1 MYQIRPDDYAAFRC
15 LAGACPQTCCA
26 AWEIVVDPDAQDAYL
41 RLQHPLAAKLRRV
54 LRVDSEGD
62 TYFAQTDG
70 RCPFLC
76 ADGLCELQR
85 TLGEQSLCRT
95 CRDFPR
101 WEVLLCDRVEQGLS
115 PACPEAAR
123 RLLERSVPLR
133 FTSMLLPDDGYVPGA
148 RERRLTAA
156 VTAVRDRILALLA
169 RPGRTAY
176 ANLAAAVLLVLVLS
190 ATVLVTVSPQVQADI
205 TRWVAEQ
212 TGNVLD
218 FQFRGDSPAQPIPQY
233 QITALP
239 EGYVETERTDALDAG
254 NVTYKN
260 SDGDMIL
267 LDYAYMQDGALHRII
282 LNDTDTMSDI
292 RVSGMPGKL
301 ILSTEEKNFNRILWI
316 DAAQNLQFTITAA
329 AEESVII
336 AMAESV
342 SLYDPTK

>member
-1 MYQIRPDDYAAFRC
+1 MTDQKLDQMMRRALLDAAAQEAEA
-15 LAGACPQTCCA
+15 LPQEPPELSPRHGRSMRA
-26 AWEIVVDPDAQDAYL
+26 ML
-41 RLQHPLAAKLRRV
+41 RDPLAWARSRRRPV
-54 LRVDSEGD
+54 LR
-62 TYFAQTDG
+62 T
-70 RCPFLC
+70 
-76 ADGLCELQR
+76 
-85 TLGEQSLCRT
+85 
-95 CRDFPR
+95 
-101 WEVLLCDRVEQGLS
+101 
-115 PACPEAAR
+115 AAR
-123 RLLERSVPLR
+123 HAA
-133 FTSMLLPDDGYVPGA
+133 A
-148 RERRLTAA
+148 RH
-156 VTAVRDRILALLA
+156 
-169 RPGRTAY
+169 
-176 ANLAAAVLLVLVLS
+176 AAAVLLVLVLS
-190 ATVLVTVSPQVQADI
+190 AAVLVTVSPQARADI

-260 SDGDMIL
+260 SDGDTIL

-301 ILSTEEKNFNRILWI
+301 IISTEEKSFDCILWI

-342 SLYDPTK
+342 SLCNSTK

>member
-1 MYQIRPDDYAAFRC
+1 MTDQELDQMLRRALLDAAAQEAEA
-15 LAGACPQTCCA
+15 LPQEPPELSPRHGRSMRA
-26 AWEIVVDPDAQDAYL
+26 ML
-41 RLQHPLAAKLRRV
+41 RDPLAWARSRRRPALR
-54 LRVDSEGD
+54 
-62 TYFAQTDG
+62 T
-70 RCPFLC
+70 
-76 ADGLCELQR
+76 
-85 TLGEQSLCRT
+85 
-95 CRDFPR
+95 
-101 WEVLLCDRVEQGLS
+101 
-115 PACPEAAR
+115 AAR
-123 RLLERSVPLR
+123 H
-133 FTSMLLPDDGYVPGA
+133 
-148 RERRLTAA
+148 
-156 VTAVRDRILALLA
+156 
-169 RPGRTAY
+169 
-176 ANLAAAVLLVLVLS
+176 AAAVLLVLVLS
-190 ATVLVTVSPQVQADI
+190 AAVLVTVSPQVRADI

-218 FQFRGDSPAQPIPQY
+218 FQFRSDSPAQPIPQY

-260 SDGDMIL
+260 SDGDTIL

-301 ILSTEEKNFNRILWI
+301 IISTEEKSFDCILWI

>member
-1 MYQIRPDDYAAFRC
+1 MTDQELDQMMRRALLDAAAQEAEA
-15 LAGACPQTCCA
+15 LPQ
-26 AWEIVVDPDAQDAYL
+26 EP
-41 RLQHPLAAKLRRV
+41 P
-54 LRVDSEGD
+54 E
-62 TYFAQTDG
+62 
-70 RCPFLC
+70 
-76 ADGLCELQR
+76 
-85 TLGEQSLCRT
+85 
-95 CRDFPR
+95 
-101 WEVLLCDRVEQGLS
+101 LS
-115 PACPEAAR
+115 PRHGRSMRAMLRDPLSWARSRRRPALRTAAR
-123 RLLERSVPLR
+123 H
-133 FTSMLLPDDGYVPGA
+133 
-148 RERRLTAA
+148 
-156 VTAVRDRILALLA
+156 
-169 RPGRTAY
+169 
-176 ANLAAAVLLVLVLS
+176 AAA
-190 ATVLVTVSPQVQADI
+190 VLVTVSPQVQADI

-239 EGYVETERTDALDAG
+239 EGYVETERTDSLDAG

-301 ILSTEEKNFNRILWI
+301 ILSTEEKSFDCILWI

-329 AEESVII
+329 AEKSVII

>member
-1 MYQIRPDDYAAFRC
+1 MTDQELDQMMRRALLDAAAQEAEA
-15 LAGACPQTCCA
+15 LPQEPPELSPRHGRSMRA
-26 AWEIVVDPDAQDAYL
+26 ML
-41 RLQHPLAAKLRRV
+41 RDPLAWARSRRRPALR
-54 LRVDSEGD
+54 
-62 TYFAQTDG
+62 T
-70 RCPFLC
+70 
-76 ADGLCELQR
+76 
-85 TLGEQSLCRT
+85 
-95 CRDFPR
+95 
-101 WEVLLCDRVEQGLS
+101 
-115 PACPEAAR
+115 AAR
-123 RLLERSVPLR
+123 HAA
-133 FTSMLLPDDGYVPGA
+133 A
-148 RERRLTAA
+148 RH
-156 VTAVRDRILALLA
+156 
-169 RPGRTAY
+169 
-176 ANLAAAVLLVLVLS
+176 AAAVLLVLVLS
-190 ATVLVTVSPQVQADI
+190 AAVLVTVSPQVRADI

-260 SDGDMIL
+260 SDGDTIL
-267 LDYAYMQDGALHRII
+267 LDYAYMQDGALHRFI

-301 ILSTEEKNFNRILWI
+301 IISTEEKSFDCILWI

>member
-1 MYQIRPDDYAAFRC
+1 MTDQELDQMLRRALLDAAAQEAEA
-15 LAGACPQTCCA
+15 LPQEPPELSPRHGRSMRA
-26 AWEIVVDPDAQDAYL
+26 ML
-41 RLQHPLAAKLRRV
+41 RDPLAWARSRRRPTLR
-54 LRVDSEGD
+54 
-62 TYFAQTDG
+62 T
-70 RCPFLC
+70 
-76 ADGLCELQR
+76 
-85 TLGEQSLCRT
+85 
-95 CRDFPR
+95 
-101 WEVLLCDRVEQGLS
+101 
-115 PACPEAAR
+115 AAR
-123 RLLERSVPLR
+123 R
-133 FTSMLLPDDGYVPGA
+133 
-148 RERRLTAA
+148 
-156 VTAVRDRILALLA
+156 
-169 RPGRTAY
+169 
-176 ANLAAAVLLVLVLS
+176 AAAVLLVLS
-190 ATVLVTVSPQVQADI
+190 AAVLVTVSPQARADI

-260 SDGDMIL
+260 SDGDTIL

-301 ILSTEEKNFNRILWI
+301 IISTEEKSFDCILWI

>member
-1 MYQIRPDDYAAFRC
+1 MTDQELDQMMRRALLDAAAQEAEA
-15 LAGACPQTCCA
+15 LPQEPPELSPRHGRSMRA
-26 AWEIVVDPDAQDAYL
+26 ML
-41 RLQHPLAAKLRRV
+41 RDPLAWARSRRRPALR
-54 LRVDSEGD
+54 
-62 TYFAQTDG
+62 T
-70 RCPFLC
+70 
-76 ADGLCELQR
+76 
-85 TLGEQSLCRT
+85 
-95 CRDFPR
+95 
-101 WEVLLCDRVEQGLS
+101 
-115 PACPEAAR
+115 AAR
-123 RLLERSVPLR
+123 HAA
-133 FTSMLLPDDGYVPGA
+133 A
-148 RERRLTAA
+148 RH
-156 VTAVRDRILALLA
+156 
-169 RPGRTAY
+169 
-176 ANLAAAVLLVLVLS
+176 AAAVLLVLVLS
-190 ATVLVTVSPQVQADI
+190 AAVLVTVNPQVRADI

-239 EGYVETERTDALDAG
+239 EGYVETERTDSFAAG

>member
-1 MYQIRPDDYAAFRC
+1 MTDQELDQMMRRALLDAAAQEAEA
-15 LAGACPQTCCA
+15 LPQEPPELSPRHGRSMRA
-26 AWEIVVDPDAQDAYL
+26 ML
-41 RLQHPLAAKLRRV
+41 RDPLAWARSRRRPALR
-54 LRVDSEGD
+54 
-62 TYFAQTDG
+62 T
-70 RCPFLC
+70 
-76 ADGLCELQR
+76 
-85 TLGEQSLCRT
+85 
-95 CRDFPR
+95 
-101 WEVLLCDRVEQGLS
+101 
-115 PACPEAAR
+115 AAR
-123 RLLERSVPLR
+123 HAA
-133 FTSMLLPDDGYVPGA
+133 A
-148 RERRLTAA
+148 RH
-156 VTAVRDRILALLA
+156 
-169 RPGRTAY
+169 
-176 ANLAAAVLLVLVLS
+176 AAAVLLVLVLS
-190 ATVLVTVSPQVQADI
+190 AAVLVTVSPQARADI

-239 EGYVETERTDALDAG
+239 EGYVETERTDSFAAG

>member
-1 MYQIRPDDYAAFRC
+1 MTDQELDQMMRRALLDAAAQEAEA
-15 LAGACPQTCCA
+15 LPQEPPELSPRHGRSMRA
-26 AWEIVVDPDAQDAYL
+26 ML
-41 RLQHPLAAKLRRV
+41 RDPLAWARSRRRPALR
-54 LRVDSEGD
+54 
-62 TYFAQTDG
+62 T
-70 RCPFLC
+70 
-76 ADGLCELQR
+76 
-85 TLGEQSLCRT
+85 
-95 CRDFPR
+95 
-101 WEVLLCDRVEQGLS
+101 
-115 PACPEAAR
+115 AAR
-123 RLLERSVPLR
+123 H
-133 FTSMLLPDDGYVPGA
+133 
-148 RERRLTAA
+148 
-156 VTAVRDRILALLA
+156 
-169 RPGRTAY
+169 
-176 ANLAAAVLLVLVLS
+176 AAAVLLVLVLS
-190 ATVLVTVSPQVQADI
+190 AAVLVTVSPQVRADI

-218 FQFRGDSPAQPIPQY
+218 FQFRSDSPAQPIPQY

-260 SDGDMIL
+260 SDGDTIL

-301 ILSTEEKNFNRILWI
+301 IISTEEKSFDCILWI

>member
-1 MYQIRPDDYAAFRC
+1 MTDQELDQMMRRALLDAAAQEAEA
-15 LAGACPQTCCA
+15 LPQEPPELSPRHGRSMRA
-26 AWEIVVDPDAQDAYL
+26 ML
-41 RLQHPLAAKLRRV
+41 RDPLAWARSRRRPALR
-54 LRVDSEGD
+54 
-62 TYFAQTDG
+62 T
-70 RCPFLC
+70 
-76 ADGLCELQR
+76 
-85 TLGEQSLCRT
+85 
-95 CRDFPR
+95 
-101 WEVLLCDRVEQGLS
+101 
-115 PACPEAAR
+115 AAR
-123 RLLERSVPLR
+123 HAA
-133 FTSMLLPDDGYVPGA
+133 A
-148 RERRLTAA
+148 RH
-156 VTAVRDRILALLA
+156 
-169 RPGRTAY
+169 
-176 ANLAAAVLLVLVLS
+176 AAAVLLVLVLS
-190 ATVLVTVSPQVQADI
+190 AAVLVTVSPQVQADI

-239 EGYVETERTDALDAG
+239 EGYVETERTDSFGAG

-267 LDYAYMQDGALHRII
+267 LDYAYMQDGASSRFV

-301 ILSTEEKNFNRILWI
+301 ILSTEEKNFDCILWI
-316 DAAQNLQFTITAA
+316 DAAQNLQFTISAA

>member
-1 MYQIRPDDYAAFRC
+1 MTDQELDQMMRRALLDAAAQEAEA
-15 LAGACPQTCCA
+15 LPQEPPELSPRHGRSMRA
-26 AWEIVVDPDAQDAYL
+26 ML
-41 RLQHPLAAKLRRV
+41 RDPLAWARSRR
-54 LRVDSEGD
+54 R
-62 TYFAQTDG
+62 
-70 RCPFLC
+70 
-76 ADGLCELQR
+76 
-85 TLGEQSLCRT
+85 
-95 CRDFPR
+95 
-101 WEVLLCDRVEQGLS
+101 
-115 PACPEAAR
+115 PALHTAAR
-123 RLLERSVPLR
+123 H
-133 FTSMLLPDDGYVPGA
+133 
-148 RERRLTAA
+148 
-156 VTAVRDRILALLA
+156 
-169 RPGRTAY
+169 
-176 ANLAAAVLLVLVLS
+176 AAA
-190 ATVLVTVSPQVQADI
+190 VLVTVSPQVQVDI

-260 SDGDMIL
+260 SDGDTIL
-267 LDYAYMQDGALHRII
+267 LDYAYMQDGALHRFI

-301 ILSTEEKNFNRILWI
+301 IISTEEKSFDCILWI

>member
-1 MYQIRPDDYAAFRC
+1 MMRRALLDAAAQEAEA
-15 LAGACPQTCCA
+15 LPQEPPELSPRHGRSMRA
-26 AWEIVVDPDAQDAYL
+26 ML
-41 RLQHPLAAKLRRV
+41 RDPLAWARSRRRPALR
-54 LRVDSEGD
+54 
-62 TYFAQTDG
+62 T
-70 RCPFLC
+70 
-76 ADGLCELQR
+76 
-85 TLGEQSLCRT
+85 
-95 CRDFPR
+95 
-101 WEVLLCDRVEQGLS
+101 
-115 PACPEAAR
+115 AAR
-123 RLLERSVPLR
+123 HAA
-133 FTSMLLPDDGYVPGA
+133 A
-148 RERRLTAA
+148 RH
-156 VTAVRDRILALLA
+156 
-169 RPGRTAY
+169 
-176 ANLAAAVLLVLVLS
+176 AAAVLLVLVLS
-190 ATVLVTVSPQVQADI
+190 AAVLVTVSPQVRADI

-301 ILSTEEKNFNRILWI
+301 IISTEEKSFDCILWI